1 MDTTDAGMKRLSGR
15 ELPGLASGKDR
26 FDGDSARQI
35 LQHAAAVQ
43 QRLNNELADSYSFE
57 ELEEM
62 ATEAGIS
69 PEALRAAIET
79 HGSHSGTGASG
90 TPPAEQPR
98 WSALKALVPGN
109 WSPAVKAA
117 VLALAGGIAFV
128 ALLLA
133 FPAFAEMVFWGLL
146 ILLIL
151 LALLVAVGASPV

>member
-1 MDTTDAGMKRLSGR
+1 MDTTDAGMKRRSGR

-43 QRLNNELADSYSFE
+43 QRLNNELAGSYSLE

-62 ATEAGIS
+62 AAEAGIS

-79 HGSHSGTGASG
+79 HGHSGTGASG
-90 TPPAEQPR
+90 MHPAEQPR
-98 WSALKALVPGN
+98 WSALKALVPGH
-109 WSPAVKAA
+109 WSPAVKGA